1 MSTTVDT
8 DALPLVPGAVA
19 GLLAWTLGY
28 VFTYLLVG
36 SEVRESAL
44 NRFVEAFE
52 GEPATYE
59 LVGWAFYNAH
69 LVDVV
74 YEGFSGRFL
83 PASYI
88 GGEDGLT
95 PLLYVIPPLL
105 LIAAGLAIARYR
117 GATDVNDGAVAGA
130 LVLPG
135 YLVLAI
141 AGAILFE
148 VSAAGTT
155 GRPDLLPA
163 VFLAGL
169 VYPAVFGAIGGV
181 VAAATAEETRGRE
194 GPEETTGPGS

>member
-1 MSTTVDT
+1 MSTDIAS
-8 DALPLVPGAVA
+8 DELPLVPAAVV
-19 GLLAWTLGY
+19 GVLAWVLGY

-36 SEVRESAL
+36 SDVRESDL

-52 GEPATYE
+52 GDPATYE
-59 LVGWAFYNAH
+59 LVGWAFYNGH

-74 YEGFSGRFL
+74 YEGFGGVFL

-95 PLLYVIPPLL
+95 PLLYAIPPLL
-105 LIAAGLAIARYR
+105 LVAAGLAVGRYQ
-117 GATDVNDGAVAGA
+117 GVTEVDDGAVAGA
-130 LVLPG
+130 LVVPG

-141 AGAILFE
+141 VGAVLFE

-181 VAAATAEETRGRE
+181 AAAFTAEGDGPGRRRE
-194 GPEETTGPGS
+194 STGPGS

>member
-1 MSTTVDT
+1 MSASLDT
-8 DALPLVPGAVA
+8 EDLPLVPAAAA
-19 GLLAWTLGY
+19 GLLAWVLGY
-28 VFTYLLVG
+28 AFTYLLVG
-36 SEVRESAL
+36 SEIRESAL

-69 LVDVV
+69 FVDVV
-74 YEGFSGRFL
+74 YRGFTGRFL
-83 PASYI
+83 PANYI

-95 PLLYVIPPLL
+95 PLLYVVPPLL
-105 LIAAGLAIARYR
+105 LVAAGLAVGRYR
-117 GATDVNDGAVAGA
+117 GVTELNDGALAGV

-135 YLVLAI
+135 YLVLAVV
-141 AGAILFE
+141 GAFLFE

-169 VYPAVFGAIGGV
+169 VYPAVFGAVGGV
-181 VAAATAEETRGRE
+181 LAAVTAEDAGGRE
-194 GPEETTGPGS
+194 DAGGTRGPGS